1 MIALK
6 KMENAVNEN
15 FERYAGNVI
24 LNRAICDVRDMLK
37 PSIRMLIYSQV
48 NISKNTYKKPF
59 IKSARIVG
67 DCLGHLYEH
76 GDSSCYGA
84 YMRMAKPF
92 AMRYPLE
99 QCQGNYGTIAGEEE
113 AAMRYTEL
121 RLNELS
127 SYIYN
132 GLEKN
137 AIKKEEWRE
146 NFDETEQY
154 PGVMPSIGFFNIC
167 NGTIGLGIAI
177 SSSIPQ
183 FNLKEINEAI
193 ISLIQNPNASD
204 KDIIVMPDFA
214 TGGTL
219 TNAKEVYESLRCG
232 TGKSC
237 CLRATMQYKPDINTI
252 IVSEVPYGIMTG
264 TIKKEIEA
272 KIEEDENY
280 GIELV
285 NDNTG
290 GNSPEIYI
298 QLKQGAIANKIIKKL
313 YKDTSLESHFT
324 INMWVLKDGR
334 FPQLMGLRQ
343 IFQEYITHIRIC
355 KNREIQFDL
364 NKALARLNVVEG
376 LIMAA
381 ASIDEVVAIIRS
393 SQNPSEASQKL
404 IARFG
409 FNEEQ
414 TKAIL
419 AMKLS
424 SLTKIDAIKLN
435 DEREELNRKIEEYR
449 HLLNDSTALDN
460 ELIKILQE
468 VANKYG
474 DARRTKIMNIVES
487 SEEETQEIQEEEL
500 GIMLFDNNVI
510 RLVKKEDLQGA
521 KRGRKG
527 VNIKPPKNANLINT
541 LYTTN
546 LGIVSAFTNKGR
558 MYNFSL
564 SDLEYG
570 KDYSIYELIVPQ
582 DNEKVILLIDSTTF
596 NAYKYLVT
604 VSRNGYIKKSLIKE
618 YGSRARKGVI
628 AVKLE
633 ENDTLIGVYL
643 SMNDEDRIFITS
655 SSGNYNF
662 YKLEELSETGR
673 ATRGVKAIKLAGEE
687 KIQSVTLI
695 KTDIEYKGILTI
707 TSSGRGKI
715 TAIEDFNETSRAVK
729 GPQVMALKDE
739 NLAVIYAVPI
749 TQEHIFISAN
759 NKAVLL
765 ETVDIPVQN
774 RVTAG
779 IRIIDARDSNTTIEI
794 M

>member
-183 FNLKEINEAI
+183 FNLKEINKAI
-193 ISLIQNPNASD
+193 ISLIQNPNIPD

-219 TNAKEVYESLRCG
+219 INAKEVYESLCYG

-237 CLRATMQYKPDINTI
+237 RLRATMQYKPDINTI
-252 IVSEVPYGIMTG
+252 IVSEVPYGVMTS
-264 TIKKEIEA
+264 TIKKEIET

-364 NKALARLNVVEG
+364 DKALARLNVVEG

-393 SQNPSEASQKL
+393 SQNPAEASQKL
-404 IARFG
+404 ITRFG

-468 VANKYG
+468 VSNKFG
-474 DARRTKIMNIVES
+474 DERRTKVLNLNDTDDDIES
-487 SEEETQEIQEEEL
+487 IKEEDI
-500 GIMLFDNNVI
+500 GIMLFDNSML
-510 RLVKKEDLQGA
+510 RLIPKEDLQGA

-527 VNIKPPKNANLINT
+527 INIKPPKNANLINT

-546 LGIVSAFTNKGR
+546 LGTIAAFTNLGR
-558 MYNFSL
+558 MYNFSIH
-564 SDLEYG
+564 DLDYG
-570 KDYSIYELIVPQ
+570 KDYSIYELINPQ
-582 DNEKVILLIDSTTF
+582 DKEKVIFLTDMTSF
-596 NAYKYLVT
+596 NAYKYIVT
-604 VSRNGYIKKSLIKE
+604 VSKNGYIKKSSISD
-618 YGSRARKGVI
+618 YNVRAKKGTS

-633 ENDTLIGVYL
+633 ADDVLIGVYL
-643 SMNDEDRIFITS
+643 SMSDEDKIFIVNNN
-655 SSGNYNF
+655 GYYNF
-662 YKLEELSETGR
+662 YKLDELSCTGR
-673 ATRGVKAIKLAGEE
+673 ITKGVKAIKLIDKEY
-687 KIQSVTLI
+687 I
-695 KTDIEYKGILTI
+695 KSTTIIKSNLEYKGILTI
-707 TSSGRGKI
+707 TSEGRGKI
-715 TAIEDFNETSRAVK
+715 TSIEDFNETSRGIRGNK
-729 GPQVMALKDE
+729 VMELKNE
-739 NLAVIYAVPI
+739 EFSIVYAVPQ
-749 TQEHIFISAN
+749 TQDKIFISAN
-759 NKAVLL
+759 NKAVII
-765 ETVDIPVQN
+765 EVNNIPIQN
-774 RVTAG
+774 RVTSG
-779 IRIIDARDSNTTIEI
+779 IRIIDARGAGTNIEI